1 MGRLFLHRLSAAT
14 VISLIALLFAMGGT
28 AAAATPS
35 LQVSNSAN
43 ASPLPASS
51 HSWKIV
57 RSANR
62 TDTVNYLDAVACSSS
77 TRCEAVGNHQTTG
90 GAAPLAEVWNG
101 TRWALQTMPN
111 PTGSTGTTLVGVAC
125 PSATRCEAV
134 GYYNTSGN
142 VQVPLAEG
150 WNGTTWALQTTPN
163 PAGAIFSELNAV
175 ACLSATNCE
184 AVGDYQNSSGVTL
197 TLAERWS

>member
-1 MGRLFLHRLSAAT
+1 LFSPCAT
-14 VISLIALLFAMGGT
+14 VISPIALLFAMSGT

-35 LQVSNSAN
+35 LQVGNSAN

-77 TRCEAVGNHQTTG
+77 TRCEAVG
-90 GAAPLAEVWNG
+90 
-101 TRWALQTMPN
+101 
-111 PTGSTGTTLVGVAC
+111 
-125 PSATRCEAV
+125 
-134 GYYNTSGN
+134 YYNTSSN

-150 WNGTTWALQTTPN
+150 WNGTRWAVQTTPN
-163 PAGAIFSELNAV
+163 PTGAIFSELNAV